1 MTTQISAQMC
11 FKMAAKRQ
19 DFWKDFGY
27 VPYFIFSLCY
37 SPEKR
42 RHVFSTSSLK
52 SAAVSPAVGQ
62 CSVCMHLCVCVCVST
77 ATHTEPSA
85 RIHAADRI
93 RSVAMVASRSSL
105 GVKALPVAFRGL
117 LSFLSLLLSSLMFTL
132 LVHSASSQS
141 RTRCSSSK
149 WYCLSMLLFIYLFIL
164 HLWRSFR

>member
-1 MTTQISAQMC
+1 MTTQISAQMR

-62 CSVCMHLCVCVCVST
+62 CSVCMHLCVCVHADTHRAQC
-77 ATHTEPSA
+77 THT
-85 RIHAADRI
+85 
-93 RSVAMVASRSSL
+93 
-105 GVKALPVAFRGL
+105 
-117 LSFLSLLLSSLMFTL
+117 
-132 LVHSASSQS
+132 
-141 RTRCSSSK
+141 RC
-149 WYCLSMLLFIYLFIL
+149 
-164 HLWRSFR
+164 

>member
-1 MTTQISAQMC
+1 MTTQISAQMR
-11 FKMAAKRQ
+11 FKMAAKQQ
-19 DFWKDFGY
+19 DFWKDFSY

-62 CSVCMHLCVCVCVST
+62 CSVCMHLCVCVST
-77 ATHTEPSA
+77 LTHTEPSA

-149 WYCLSMLLFIYLFIL
+149 
-164 HLWRSFR
+164 